1 MRGGCGVFRRDP
13 AERGREEVISSG
25 CDSPNFRCTTFSA
38 TFHCAELTKGTKM
51 KNLMID
57 VLIKLSKVEVEA
69 KELVAQV
76 EAQSLLIAAL
86 VLSVGKESQD
96 DISTNIHNAVLAAAK
111 SSDEILQSDVELI
124 LSHFDRLLKVTRFV
138 AENAEE

>member
-1 MRGGCGVFRRDP
+1 
-13 AERGREEVISSG
+13 
-25 CDSPNFRCTTFSA
+25 
-38 TFHCAELTKGTKM
+38 M

-86 VLSVGKESQD
+86 VLSASKESTD
-96 DISTNIHNAVLAAAK
+96 DLSANIHHAILAAAA
-111 SSDEILQSDVELI
+111 SSEDILQSDVELV
-124 LSHFDRLLKVTRFV
+124 LAHFDRLLKVTKFV
-138 AENAEE
+138 AEKSEDA

>member
-1 MRGGCGVFRRDP
+1 
-13 AERGREEVISSG
+13 
-25 CDSPNFRCTTFSA
+25 
-38 TFHCAELTKGTKM
+38 M
-51 KNLMID
+51 KNLMIH

-86 VLSVGKESQD
+86 VLSVSKESKD
-96 DISTNIHNAVLAAAK
+96 DISANIHNAVLAAAK

>member
-1 MRGGCGVFRRDP
+1 
-13 AERGREEVISSG
+13 
-25 CDSPNFRCTTFSA
+25 
-38 TFHCAELTKGTKM
+38 M

-57 VLIKLSKVEVEA
+57 VLIKLAKVEVEA

-86 VLSVGKESQD
+86 VLSVSKESKD
-96 DISTNIHNAVLAAAK
+96 DITTNIHNAILAAAQ

-124 LSHFDRLLKVTRFV
+124 LAHFDRLLNVARFV
-138 AENAEE
+138 AENAKPD

>member
-1 MRGGCGVFRRDP
+1 
-13 AERGREEVISSG
+13 
-25 CDSPNFRCTTFSA
+25 
-38 TFHCAELTKGTKM
+38 M

-86 VLSVGKESQD
+86 VLSASKESTD
-96 DISTNIHNAVLAAAK
+96 DLSTNIHNAILAAA
-111 SSDEILQSDVELI
+111 SSSEDILQSDVELV
-124 LSHFDRLLKVTRFV
+124 LAHFDRLLKVTKFV
-138 AENAEE
+138 AENVEEE

>member
-1 MRGGCGVFRRDP
+1 
-13 AERGREEVISSG
+13 
-25 CDSPNFRCTTFSA
+25 
-38 TFHCAELTKGTKM
+38 M

-86 VLSVGKESQD
+86 VLSVSQESKD

>member
-1 MRGGCGVFRRDP
+1 
-13 AERGREEVISSG
+13 
-25 CDSPNFRCTTFSA
+25 
-38 TFHCAELTKGTKM
+38 M

-57 VLIKLSKVEVEA
+57 VLIKLSKVEVDA

-86 VLSVGKESQD
+86 ILSVSKESQD

-111 SSDEILQSDVELI
+111 SSDEILQSDVELV
-124 LSHFDRLLKVTRFV
+124 LAQFDRLLKVTRFV